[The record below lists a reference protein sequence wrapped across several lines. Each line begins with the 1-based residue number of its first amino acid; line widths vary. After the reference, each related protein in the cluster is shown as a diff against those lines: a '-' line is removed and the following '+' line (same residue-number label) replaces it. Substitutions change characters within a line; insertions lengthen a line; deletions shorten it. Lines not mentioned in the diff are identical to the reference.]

1 MLMVY
6 RPPTS
11 PNQARLQKASQAPNL
26 STKTSCNLNLKRW
39 HSSLHLKKFARLW
52 VSSFSKRMP
61 ILLRKRKTSFAMLCS
76 NMKSCQNLKSSSS
89 QTREASE
96 KSKDFG
102 DRSLPLMLSSLA
114 SGICTRQRKLIR
126 MQWLCLST
134 CFTTP
139 TTKFQATTLLVTF
152 KFRKARRL
160 LISSLPIPNLLLG
173 QGNLVLISL
182 VSLAGCK
189 SHDFTA

>member
-89 QTREASE
+89 QTKEASE

-134 CFTTP
+134 CFTPP
-139 TTKFQATTLLVTF
+139 TNKFQATY

-160 LISSLPIPNLLLG
+160 LTSSLPIPNLLWA
-173 QGNLVLISL
+173 QGNSVLD
-182 VSLAGCK
+182 SLAFA
-189 SHDFTA
+189 SRL

>member
-1 MLMVY
+1 MPMVY

-39 HSSLHLKKFARLW
+39 HSSLHLKKFARLC
-52 VSSFSKRMP
+52 VSSFLKRML
-61 ILLRKRKTSFAMLCS
+61 ILLRKRKTSFAMSCS

-89 QTREASE
+89 QTGETFNKTE
-96 KSKDFG
+96 DFTH
-102 DRSLPLMLSSLA
+102 RSLPLMLSSLA

-134 CFTTP
+134 CFTPP
-139 TTKFQATTLLVTF
+139 TTKFQATTILVTC

-160 LISSLPIPNLLLG
+160 LISSLPIPNLLRV
-173 QGNLVLISL
+173 QGNLVLIR
-182 VSLAGCK
+182 LAFA
-189 SHDFTA
+189 SRL

>member
-1 MLMVY
+1 MGLTKHGGIIPTKLDFKLNSRRLMAMVKTMEITNLHQIMLMVY

-11 PNQARLQKASQAPNL
+11 PNQARLHKASQAPNL

-61 ILLRKRKTSFAMLCS
+61 ILLRKRKTSFAMLCLS
-76 NMKSCQNLKSSSS
+76 MKSCQNLKSSSS
-89 QTREASE
+89 QTGEASE

-102 DRSLPLMLSSLA
+102 DCSLPLMLSSLA

-126 MQWLCLST
+126 MQ
-134 CFTTP
+134 
-139 TTKFQATTLLVTF
+139 
-152 KFRKARRL
+152 
-160 LISSLPIPNLLLG
+160 
-173 QGNLVLISL
+173 
-182 VSLAGCK
+182 
-189 SHDFTA
+189 